1 MQDAKQ
7 VSSNIQELSDAKTGG
22 NKLSSLS
29 TFIAAWEFIAL
40 GIAGFIIATLV
51 TVLGDNSRVVEI
63 TQTVFLVAVLMLIL
77 AFFLIRLTERADTS
91 KQQQLAEQE
100 LALKTQEQIDR
111 QFNEATAQL
120 GHESSEIRIAGVLRL
135 AELADTHGGSRKQ
148 QVVDIFCGYLRT
160 PRPELEVWD
169 FLGQKHFQDATVE
182 SKIVQLITER
192 LQEELKPAQSWSD
205 CDFDFQ
211 KARFQTTTNWQ
222 GCLFKQKADFSA
234 AEFENSVSFSAAR
247 FSQEVSF
254 SGVKF
259 GETADFLG
267 VTFDKEVAFSRVE
280 FNSTTNFAQVKFLD
294 QVDFNRAA
302 FWGAATFK
310 DAIFSGQAS
319 FNAAEFHGTVD
330 FVQANFEERATAT
343 AVEFSDS
350 AWFSGAFNP
359 PAKPK
364 ELDS

>member
-7 VSSNIQELSDAKTGG
+7 VSSNIQGLSDAKTGG
-22 NKLSSLS
+22 NKLSGLS

-135 AELADTHGGSRKQ
+135 AELADTHGGSRRQ

-192 LQEELKPAQSWSD
+192 LQEEIKPAQSWSD

-211 KARFQTTTNWQ
+211 KARFQTTMNWQ

-234 AEFENSVSFSAAR
+234 TEFESPVSFSTAT
-247 FSQEVSF
+247 FSQEASF
-254 SGVKF
+254 GGVKF

-267 VTFDKEVAFSRVE
+267 VTFNKAVAFSRAE
-280 FNSTTNFAQVKFLD
+280 FNSTTNFA

-350 AWFSGAFNP
+350 TWFNGAFNP

>member
-1 MQDAKQ
+1 VQDAKQ
-7 VSSNIQELSDAKTGG
+7 VSSNIKELSDAKTGG
-22 NKLSSLS
+22 SKLPGLS

-40 GIAGFIIATLV
+40 GIAGLIIATLV
-51 TVLGDNSRVVEI
+51 TVLGDNSRIVEI
-63 TQTVFLVAVLMLIL
+63 TQTVFLVGVLMLIL
-77 AFFLIRLTERADTS
+77 AFFLIRLTEKADTS

-120 GHESSEIRIAGVLRL
+120 GDESSEIRIAGVTRL

-182 SKIVQLITER
+182 SKIVQLMAER
-192 LQEELKPAQSWSD
+192 LQEDTKAARSWSD
-205 CDFDFQ
+205 CNFDFQ
-211 KARFQTTTNWQ
+211 KARFQTIANWQ
-222 GCLFKQKADFSA
+222 GCLFKQKVDFSA
-234 AEFENSVSFSAAR
+234 AEFENPVSFSTAG
-247 FSQEVSF
+247 FSQAVSF

-259 GETADFLG
+259 AETADFLC
-267 VTFDKEVAFSRVE
+267 VTFAEEATFSRAE
-280 FNSTTNFAQVKFLD
+280 FNSTTNFAQAKFLD
-294 QVDFNRAA
+294 QVEFNRAS
-302 FWGAATFK
+302 FWGAVTFK
-310 DAIFSGQAS
+310 DTVFSGQAS

-330 FVQANFEERATAT
+330 FVQANFEKTATAT

-350 AWFSGAFNP
+350 TWFSGAFNP